1 MNIKKMTAAIFA
13 LIAVV
18 LIIGAGTVFFIVSR
32 DEIVST
38 DISEFKENNFGVTNV
53 VYSTE
58 NGNPTELSA
67 DYNVFKLG
75 DGHDGLYRINVALRQ
90 TESKYYDLENISFDI
105 AFSEHD
111 VIISRYCSSG
121 NGVYYEPRTSYLG
134 GGQQVI
140 CDFEGNCAYVDII
153 VQLSQPSEIPVNF
166 TYDISG
172 KGLNFLNSFP
182 DQSCEINI
190 PCNK

>member
-1 MNIKKMTAAIFA
+1 MNIKKVTAAIFT

-18 LIIGAGTVFFIVSR
+18 FIIGAGTVFFIVSR
-32 DEIVST
+32 DEITGT
-38 DISEFKENNFGVTNV
+38 DISDFKENNFGVTNV

-58 NGNPTELSA
+58 SGNPIEFSA

-75 DGHDGLYRINVALRQ
+75 DGQDGLYRINITLNQ
-90 TESKYYDLENISFDI
+90 KDSKFYGLENLAAAVSFGNNDNVIS
-105 AFSEHD
+105 S
-111 VIISRYCSSG
+111 YCSGG
-121 NGVYYEPRTSYLG
+121 NGVYSISGTDYRYG
-134 GGQQVI
+134 NQVV
-140 CDFEGNCAYVDII
+140 CDFDGNYAYIDII